1 MEVGD
6 ATWNRDREYS
16 GKASGGGVGVFHR
29 EVGIQGRD
37 HQFFGEGRQRWIEL
51 MIPGAETRLALFT
64 PPGHENRIGGFQ
76 PVTFR
81 CEDVFATADALKR
94 KGVTLA
100 EEPKKEVWGTRAVF
114 RDPDG
119 NEFVFSSK

>member
-1 MEVGD
+1 MLRGIDIVSIPVKDQDASLKFFTEKLGFKVATNQYFGD
-6 ATWNRDREYS
+6 
-16 GKASGGGVGVFHR
+16 
-29 EVGIQGRD
+29 
-37 HQFFGEGRQRWIEL
+37 GRQRWIEL
-51 MIPGAETRLALFT
+51 LIPGAETRLALFT

-81 CEDVFATADALKR
+81 CDDVFATADALRR
-94 KGVTLA
+94 KGVLLS
-100 EEPKKEVWGTRAVF
+100 EEPKQEVWGTRAIF